1 MLAVYRPTNPFSC
14 TSDRSADTQVLQHC
28 ISVISNLSSGNQVDW
43 VLSYSLQVIQ
53 LGVMLMQL
61 NDTEHVGN
69 GVCSLIN
76 VQATN
81 SWISLK

>member
-14 TSDRSADTQVLQHC
+14 TSDRSADTQVLQNC
-28 ISVISNLSSGNQVDW
+28 ISAISNLSSENQVDR

-53 LGVMLMQL
+53 LGMMLMQL
-61 NDTEHVGN
+61 NDTEHVGD

>member
-14 TSDRSADTQVLQHC
+14 TSDRSADYQVLQNC
-28 ISVISNLSSGNQVDW
+28 ISAISNLSSGNQVDR

-61 NDTEHVGN
+61 NDTEHVGD